1 MSLYLGMFI
10 GCSTFDRHDTN
21 SEGYYEEHFYSCGP
35 KALEKALKQFDQNID
50 REEISKFIQN
60 NPRPLIELLSFFNKD
75 SVEITWPCDVKR
87 VAKKYGYEIVSLK
100 EFNKLNPKADVALVL
115 VNSKLNNYHW
125 LCFPVDKNIKEYF
138 GPRTKVS
145 KIYLLKKK

>member
-1 MSLYLGMFI
+1 MKLYKTKKSNIHRFGLYAAVDIKKDKRIIQYRGKKI
-10 GCSTFDRHDTN
+10 THKEAETN
-21 SEGYYEEHFYSCGP
+21 
-35 KALEKALKQFDQNID
+35 
-50 REEISKFIQN
+50 
-60 NPRPLIELLSFFNKD
+60 
-75 SVEITWPCDVKR
+75 
-87 VAKKYGYEIVSLK
+87 KKYGYEIVSLK
-100 EFNKLNPKADVALVL
+100 EFNKLNPKAEVALVL